1 MLQTSPCVRRLQSIA
16 VGRVAPMRRVIQRYF
31 SRVWLV
37 AVFLFLYLPLL
48 FMVVFSF
55 NSTRQDAVFTG
66 FSWRWYEALGRDTKI
81 VEGFWLSLQIATVTG
96 VLSAVLGTFAAF
108 VLVRYQRFPGRA
120 LFSGMVNAPLVMPEV
135 VIGLSL
141 LLLMVGV
148 QRALGWP
155 ERGFLTIVLGHT
167 LLGMAYAMVV
177 VQSRLLEFDRSL
189 EEAAMDLGARPLQ
202 VFLLVTLPNMAQA
215 IVAAFLLSFTLS
227 FDDVVISEFLS
238 GPGVNTLPQ
247 VIFGYAR
254 RGINPTIYSAASLLI
269 AAVSL
274 GVVAYS
280 AWVARDARRLAKDAR
295 SADVAPRDGQA
306 VHTGSPRP

>member
-1 MLQTSPCVRRLQSIA
+1 
-16 VGRVAPMRRVIQRYF
+16 VIQRF
-31 SRVWLV
+31 VHQHVSKLWL
-37 AVFLFLYLPLL
+37 AVIFLFLYLPLL

-66 FSWRWYEALGRDTKI
+66 FSLRWYEALGRDTKI
-81 VEGFWLSLQIATVTG
+81 VEGFWLSLQIAGVTG
-96 VLSAVLGTFAAF
+96 LLSAVLGTFAAF
-108 VLVRYQRFPGRA
+108 VLVRYHRFTGRA
-120 LFSGMVNAPLVMPEV
+120 VFSGMVNAPLVMPEV

-148 QRALGWP
+148 QQALGWP
-155 ERGFLTIVLGHT
+155 ERGLLTIILGHT

-177 VQSRLLEFDRSL
+177 VQSRLLEFDRAL
-189 EEAAMDLGARPLQ
+189 EEAAMDLGARPAQ
-202 VFLLVTLPNMAQA
+202 VFFLVTLPNIAQA

-254 RGINPTIYSAASLLI
+254 RGINPTIYAAASLLI

-274 GVVAYS
+274 GVISYS
-280 AWVARDARRLAKDAR
+280 VWVARDARRRARDAQAAVQATRLA
-295 SADVAPRDGQA
+295 
-306 VHTGSPRP
+306 

>member
-1 MLQTSPCVRRLQSIA
+1 MP
-16 VGRVAPMRRVIQRYF
+16 IQNLRNDLMPRFFQRKLAAAWLLTIF
-31 SRVWLV
+31 S
-37 AVFLFLYLPLL
+37 FLYLPLL

-55 NSTRQDAVFTG
+55 NSTRQDTVFTG
-66 FSWRWYEALGRDTKI
+66 FSLRWYEALWRDTKI
-81 VEGFWLSLQIATVTG
+81 VEGFWLSLQIAGFTG
-96 VLSAVLGTFAAF
+96 VLSAVLGTFSAF
-108 VLVRYQRFPGRA
+108 ALVRYHRFTGRA

-155 ERGFLTIVLGHT
+155 ERGLLTIILGHT
-167 LLGMAYAMVV
+167 LLGLAYAMVV
-177 VQSRLLEFDRSL
+177 VQSRLREFDRSL
-189 EEAAMDLGARPLQ
+189 EEAAMDLGARPVQ
-202 VFLLVTLPNMAQA
+202 VFFLVTLPQIAQA

-254 RGINPTIYSAASLLI
+254 RGINPTIYAAASLLI
-269 AAVSL
+269 ATVSM

-280 AWVARDARRLAKDAR
+280 VWVARDARKRAREVQFAIVAIRSSSTNSLA
-295 SADVAPRDGQA
+295 
-306 VHTGSPRP
+306 